1 MCGRSP
7 VVGSSHFTLDT
18 PSASNHALKKV
29 KLWDKVRSLE
39 VLARHFGVLKDQ
51 MEQRGV
57 IELRWRRSVRSTR
70 ASHEGASL
78 GTPET
83 TARTLLSQGNEIPRL
98 NDRRVVSLPR

>member
-18 PSASNHALKKV
+18 PSVSNHALKKV
-29 KLWDKVRSLE
+29 KLWDKVRALE

-57 IELRWRRSVRSTR
+57 IELRWGERSTGLR
-70 ASHEGASL
+70 
-78 GTPET
+78 GT
-83 TARTLLSQGNEIPRL
+83 
-98 NDRRVVSLPR
+98 